1 MSIYH
6 FIDLQKVETFFRK
19 EGATEYRGI
28 YFETEDWGTCC
39 TLVLSGEENLIIILV
54 SNKKENLLKGLWQY
68 TSIPSLLNQ
77 FDLPSSSSESSK
89 SYTLRMLLMYLEA
102 EGSSEQRAGEGG
114 GEQGCIQAYDPKIVS
129 WNLTVATSPHSFFL
143 ITITLITI

>member
-6 FIDLQKVETFFRK
+6 FIDLQKVETFFGK

-28 YFETEDWGTCC
+28 YFETEEWGTCC

-54 SNKKENLLKGLWQY
+54 SNKKENLLKALWQY

-114 GEQGCIQAYDPKIVS
+114 GEQGCIQVYDPKNS
-129 WNLTVATSPHSFFL
+129 LMKFDCSNLASLFFL
-143 ITITLITI
+143 ITITLIII

>member
-6 FIDLQKVETFFRK
+6 FIDLQKVETFFGK

-54 SNKKENLLKGLWQY
+54 SNKKENLLKALWQY
-68 TSIPSLLNQ
+68 TSTPSLLNQ

-102 EGSSEQRAGEGG
+102 EGSSEQRAGVGEGSRG
-114 GEQGCIQAYDPKIVS
+114 AYKYMIQK
-129 WNLTVATSPHSFFL
+129 
-143 ITITLITI
+143 

>member
-6 FIDLQKVETFFRK
+6 FIDLQKVETFFGK

-39 TLVLSGEENLIIILV
+39 TLALSGEENLIIILV
-54 SNKKENLLKGLWQY
+54 SNKKENLLKALWQY

-114 GEQGCIQAYDPKIVS
+114 GEGSRGAYKHMIQK
-129 WNLTVATSPHSFFL
+129 
-143 ITITLITI
+143 